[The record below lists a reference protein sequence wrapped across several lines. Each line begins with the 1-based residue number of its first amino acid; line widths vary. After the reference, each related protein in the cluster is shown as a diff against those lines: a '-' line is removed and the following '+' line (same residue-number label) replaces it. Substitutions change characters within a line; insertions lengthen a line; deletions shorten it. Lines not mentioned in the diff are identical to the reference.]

1 MNNILNFKGRI
12 ITAAITFLILSM
24 GILSYVS
31 FNRLATVATQGADS
45 YSMLRIQHGAE
56 QTSDFIRGIKQDIEV
71 AADLFIGLKGD
82 EEVMS
87 LLTNIDKL
95 SNATAIVVGYEDGS
109 ALNSNKGRYDESKYD
124 PRVRGWYT
132 AAKNSRK
139 TIITDIYTGKST
151 GTLMVSIA
159 TPFYSNS
166 KLDGVLLAD
175 VELTAL
181 TRIIEKSVFNGAI
194 AALYD
199 NTGLTIASTGEVDV
213 PGQSRLSDFA
223 ELVGVENA
231 MLTKDN
237 GVFEFS
243 LLGADKVAFF
253 QTIQLTDDTKW
264 HILVGLDKSVV
275 YKVLDESLTSSVIT
289 TTILVIVSAILLS
302 LVLAQA
308 YKPVLALKKTVQDL
322 SSGNGDLT
330 KRLPITRSDDLGQI
344 SENINIFVENL
355 QNMMLDISQAST
367 HISGSISGLQELTKN
382 NASVL
387 GQHKSETDQVVV
399 ALDEM
404 SATSNDVAKN
414 TADAVEFTGKTN
426 TQAEESKR
434 VVTGATQTV
443 SELVERVEEA
453 SGHINQMGNEISEIA
468 DVLKVIGDIADQTNL
483 LALNAAIEAARAGE
497 QGRGF
502 AVVADEV
509 RALASR
515 TQQSTSEIQGTINR
529 LTSSSEKVIST
540 MISTKSSCEEA
551 STQTSL
557 VVTDLDKISHSVEG
571 INNLNLQIATAAEQ
585 QNSVAEE
592 ITRNMAKIQEMV
604 QLISASGVDADNEA
618 SALATANSQLTSI
631 VGRFKLQ

>member
-71 AADLFIGLKGD
+71 AANLFIGLKGD
-82 EEVMS
+82 DEVMS

-109 ALNSNKGRYDESKYD
+109 ALNSNKGRYDASKYD

-344 SENINIFVENL
+344 SEHINIFVENL

-557 VVTDLDKISHSVEG
+557 VVTDLDKISDSVGG

>member
-243 LLGADKVAFF
+243 LLGTDKVAFF

-557 VVTDLDKISHSVEG
+557 VVTDLDKISHSVGG

>member
-557 VVTDLDKISHSVEG
+557 VVTDLDKISHSVGG